1 MKIALITTITPASEN
16 IRGTSALPYH
26 LMAKRS
32 KDIKVEIFS
41 YNVNQLPQE
50 KIHQVEQELGVRVH
64 LMPLPHWL
72 LWLVRLH
79 LLMLRVFLPLPY
91 LSYLRLPKRMVEE
104 IKNGHPDGIW
114 IYGEEIGGTM
124 AQFAGYSRVLMGPDS
139 EALYYYRMLGERF
152 VVKDWRMYVRQA
164 AMYPKYLRLERSF
177 LSDEKALYCVVGE
190 ADAEFVHR
198 MNPQCKIIFL
208 RHPHY
213 EVAQRDGDTV
223 HFHQPIRLL
232 IAGRYD
238 LYMRQSADELI
249 GALCR
254 CGKGTSRES
263 YEVTFLGKGWEE
275 LADSMRRA
283 GWNVSH
289 VTFAPNYVEE
299 VMRHDVQLV
308 PISIGTGTKGKVLD
322 ALSNGLLVIG
332 TPYAMENVA
341 VEDGVSCI
349 EYRSPERV
357 VEVLADMPHR
367 LPFYEQMA
375 ERGRQSVLAV
385 HQRERVSKQFFDLFL
400 SKNYL

>member
-32 KDIKVEIFS
+32 KDIKVDIFS

-50 KIHQVEQELGVRVH
+50 KIHQVEQELDVRIH
-64 LMPLPHWL
+64 LVRWPLWL

-79 LLMLRVFLPLPY
+79 LLMLRIFLRLPY
-91 LSYLRLPKRMVEE
+91 LSYLRLPVSVVEE
-104 IKNGHPDGIW
+104 IKDGHPDGIW
-114 IYGEEIGGTM
+114 VYGEEIAGIM
-124 AQFAGYSRVLMGPDS
+124 EQFPGYKRVHVGPDS
-139 EALYYYRMLGERF
+139 EALYYYRMLGQRF
-152 VVKDWRMYVRQA
+152 VVGDWRMYLRQTV
-164 AMYPKYLRLERSF
+164 MYPKYLRLERAY
-177 LSDEKALYCVVGE
+177 LSDTNAVYCVVGE
-190 ADAEFVHR
+190 ADAEFIHR
-198 MNPQCKIIFL
+198 MNPQSSPVFL

-213 EVAQRDGDTV
+213 EVARQDTDAI

-249 GALCR
+249 GALCH
-254 CGKGTSRES
+254 CGNELVKDS
-263 YEVTFLGKGWEE
+263 YEVTFLGKGWDI
-275 LADSMRRA
+275 LADGMRRA
-283 GWNVSH
+283 GWNVRH
-289 VTFAPNYVEE
+289 VTFAPNYVDE
-299 VMRHDVQLV
+299 VMRHDVQLT

-367 LPFYEQMA
+367 LSLYEQMA
-375 ERGRQSVLAV
+375 ENGRRAVLSE
-385 HQRERVSKQFFDLFL
+385 HNRERVSKQFFDLFL
-400 SKNYL
+400 